1 MVDVSH
7 LHFNVIQRVWE
18 AIPDKTDKIARDC
31 LTHMLDYIVIDIRK
45 KLSSLGDRETNTKS
59 QRWRKAKAWLRN

>member
-18 AIPDKTDKIARDC
+18 AIPDKTDKIARDR
-31 LTHMLDYIVIDIRK
+31 LTHMLDYIVIGIRK
-45 KLSSLGDRETNTKS
+45 KLSSAKFSLS
-59 QRWRKAKAWLRN
+59 LLWRSRN